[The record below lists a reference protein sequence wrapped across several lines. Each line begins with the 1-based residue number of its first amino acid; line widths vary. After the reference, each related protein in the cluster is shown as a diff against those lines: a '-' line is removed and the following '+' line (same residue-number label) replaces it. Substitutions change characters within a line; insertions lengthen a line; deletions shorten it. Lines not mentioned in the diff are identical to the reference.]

1 MCRTTLMPGCDKAFM
16 RNDALAKHLKSHV
29 DSAVAV
35 PDPAGDKDAETT
47 PAGKKTTKGKP
58 KGKGKGSRPSA
69 ASKAILEAVEDD
81 LAGSPAPMAGSSRP
95 PSVPPHHPLSSASGL
110 EGRSR
115 RPPSPTPEETYIPQ
129 LKFDWVEAAAA
140 GLYQDIDLADV
151 VTSIQQSEP
160 WWYITPTDARLAD
173 SIRQR
178 YPRPPTPP
186 LEEDDDFDEGVSRT
200 FPAETAVTGIMETDT
215 GEEVRVLTRPR
226 WQVKYVMAKAKL
238 MLVDEENKMRRAQLK
253 DWQEREQLMMSGE
266 EMTKLGPQGEAFA
279 EVVREEYKRRYGHYP
294 DPGL

>member
-1 MCRTTLMPGCDKAFM
+1 M

-29 DSAVAV
+29 EGEVIV
-35 PDPAGDKDAETT
+35 PEPAAEKEADTT
-47 PAGKKTTKGKP
+47 PAGKKPTRAKP

-81 LAGSPAPMAGSSRP
+81 LMGSPAPVAGSSRA
-95 PSVPPHHPLSSASGL
+95 PSIPSHQT
-110 EGRSR
+110 GRDGR
-115 RPPSPTPEETYIPQ
+115 PQRPPSPSPEQSYIPQ
-129 LKFDWVEAAAA
+129 LKFDWAEAAAA

-151 VTSIQQSEP
+151 MTSIQQSEP
-160 WWYITPTDARLAD
+160 WWYITPTDARVAD

-186 LEEDDDFDEGVSRT
+186 HEEDDEFDEGVSRAY
-200 FPAETAVTGIMETDT
+200 PAAPTVTGVMDTGT

-226 WQVKYVMAKAKL
+226 WQVKYIMAKAKL

-253 DWQEREQLMMSGE
+253 DWQEREQLMMDGE
-266 EMTKLGPQGEAFA
+266 EMNKLGAQGEAFA
-279 EVVREEYKRRYGHYP
+279 DVVREEYKRRYGRYP
-294 DPGL
+294 DPAL